1 MPEMNIAEYLP
12 DWIKDHLKLY
22 LESGGKE
29 GHMWD
34 STVAGGPGLLP
45 SLLLAT
51 TGRKS
56 GNTLTL
62 PLIYGEADGNYI
74 VIASKGGAPAHPSWF
89 FNLEANP
96 NVSLMV
102 GEKKCDATAR
112 VATGGERAT
121 IWAMMEKIYPPYNDY
136 QTSAGDREIPV
147 VVLEPK

>member
-102 GEKKCDATAR
+102 GEKKCDAIAR

-136 QTSAGDREIPV
+136 QVSAGDREIPV